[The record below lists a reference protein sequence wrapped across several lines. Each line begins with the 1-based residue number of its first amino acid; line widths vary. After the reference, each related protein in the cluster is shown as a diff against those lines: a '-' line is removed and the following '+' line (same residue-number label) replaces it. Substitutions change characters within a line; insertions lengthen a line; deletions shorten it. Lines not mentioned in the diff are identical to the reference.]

1 MLEIFQYDFMIRA
14 FIAGL
19 IIAVIAPTIGAFLVF
34 RRYSY
39 MADTLG
45 HVSLL
50 GVVLGVLAGFPPLVG
65 ALGVSLLFS
74 LGIDTLR
81 QNKKLFGESILS
93 LFLSGSLALALVLAS
108 FQKGFTGDFMSLLFG
123 SITTVTFSD
132 IIVIGILGVV
142 MVAVIWTLFQKFFL
156 ITLDEELAQAEGIH
170 VRFYNLIMIFLSAL
184 TVALSLRIVGVL
196 LIGALMV
203 VPVLAATQWSKSF
216 TKTIFLSI
224 LFSLLSTI
232 AGLFISFYFE
242 TPSGAMIV
250 LLAIGFFL
258 FSLIF
263 SQKKASA

>member
-1 MLEIFQYDFMIRA
+1 MIEIFQYDFMVRA
-14 FIAGL
+14 FLAGL
-19 IIAVIAPTIGAFLVF
+19 IIAIIAPTIGAFLVF

-50 GVVLGVLAGFPPLVG
+50 GVVLAVLAKVPPLFG
-65 ALGVSLLFS
+65 AVGVSLLFPI
-74 LGIDTLR
+74 GIDTLR
-81 QNKKLFGESILS
+81 QNKKLLGESILS

-108 FQKGFTGDFMSLLFG
+108 FQKGFSGDFMSLLFG
-123 SITTVTFSD
+123 SITTVTASD
-132 IIVIGILGVV
+132 IWVIGILGVI
-142 MVAVIWTLFQKFFL
+142 MVAVIWILFQKFFL
-156 ITLDEELAQAEGIH
+156 ITLDEELALAEGLP
-170 VRFYNLIMIFLSAL
+170 VRLYNLIMIFLSAL

-203 VPVLAATQWSKSF
+203 VPVMAATQWSKSF
-216 TKTIFLSI
+216 SKTIVLAI

-250 LLAIGFFL
+250 LLCIGFFL

-263 SQKKASA
+263 GQKKTAA